1 MQGKETLGGE
11 MMKEYTQM
19 RRGARGITGLETAI
33 ILIAFVVVAAVFAYT
48 VLSAGIFTTQK
59 SQETIYSG
67 LTQAASSM
75 EMKGGVVLNNRVVGE
90 TIGTGDGTEDTFY
103 TYYAPVA
110 AGSYTVYVD
119 GVAATE
125 TTEYVMTAATGTIAF
140 VAAPAANEVISVDY
154 TADSSKVAT
163 VTFVV
168 ANTASGGSVDLTVP
182 TRDDPADGSPSTDS
196 EHKAVLSYSD
206 EDQRITDVVWY
217 KSELGYGDGDDML
230 EPGEQMEITATLRG
244 LTTKLDKDTKF
255 KIEFKPAEGGV
266 LVFERTT
273 PHKIDPVMD
282 LK

>member
-1 MQGKETLGGE
+1 
-11 MMKEYTQM
+11 MKEHKEKG
-19 RRGARGITGLETAI
+19 RGMRGITGLETAI

-67 LTQAASSM
+67 LTQASSSM
-75 EMKGGVVLNNRVVGE
+75 EMKSGVVLRNRVVGE
-90 TIGTGDGTEDTFY
+90 TVGTGDGSEDTFY

-110 AGSYTVYVD
+110 ADSQTVYVAGSAVTE
-119 GVAATE
+119 GV
-125 TTEYVMTAATGTIAF
+125 EYNITDATGAIVFTAGNIPTAGQ
-140 VAAPAANEVISVDY
+140 AITVDY
-154 TADSSKVAT
+154 TAASGKVAT

-168 ANTASGGSVDLTVP
+168 ANSASGGSVDLTEP
-182 TRDDPADGSPSTDS
+182 TRDNPPDGSPSSDS
-196 EHKAVLSYSD
+196 AHKAVLSYWD
-206 EDQRITDVVWY
+206 EDQRVTDVVWY
-217 KSELGYGDGDDML
+217 KRQLGYGDGDDLL

-255 KIEFKPAEGGV
+255 KVEFKPAEGGV

-273 PHKIDPVMD
+273 PHKIDAVMD